1 MADASLDHQS
11 WPKTHC
17 SLTTMT
23 ILTDLTFGSLSLL
36 ETTSSTSGNSLGADV
51 GGLGLALLVSI
62 PISRVLIF
70 MSWDCHDG
78 FDEGL
83 RAVTGTSCNIGC
95 F

>member
-1 MADASLDHQS
+1 ML
-11 WPKTHC
+11 
-17 SLTTMT
+17 

-36 ETTSSTSGNSLGADV
+36 ETIISTSGNSLGADV
-51 GGLGLALLVSI
+51 GGLELALLVSI

-83 RAVTGTSCNIGC
+83 PAVTGTSSDIGY